1 MAEDEPHLDY
11 PGSVP
16 DTTPADHDEPQTGK
30 GRPTPS
36 RKDREAA
43 NKRPLVPSDR
53 KLARQR
59 ERASAKANRDREYQA
74 MQTGDE
80 RNMPMRDRGPEK
92 RWTRD
97 YVDARRNIGEYFL
110 PFAFLALLAMPFAQ
124 SNGALYLSIV
134 GVAYLGLLAGIVD
147 AIILA
152 RKVLAGVTEKF
163 GAERV
168 PRGIRMY
175 AVSRA
180 LQLRRLRLP
189 RPQVARGEY
198 PS

>member
-1 MAEDEPHLDY
+1 M
-11 PGSVP
+11 SS
-16 DTTPADHDEPQTGK
+16 TSPADHDEPQTGK
-30 GRPTPS
+30 GHPTPS
-36 RKDREAA
+36 RKEREAA
-43 NKRPLVPSDR
+43 RKRPLVPADR
-53 KLARQR
+53 KEARQR
-59 ERASAKANRDREYQA
+59 DRAAAKAARDREYQA

-80 RNMPMRDRGPEK
+80 RHMPARDRGPER
-92 RWTRD
+92 RWVRD

-110 PFAFLALLAMPFAQ
+110 PFAFLALLAMPFA
-124 SNGALYLSIV
+124 SGNGALYLSIV

-152 RKVLAGVTEKF
+152 RKVLQGVTAKF
-163 GAERV
+163 GADRV
-168 PRGIRMY
+168 PRGVRMY

-189 RPQVARGEY
+189 KPQVARGEY